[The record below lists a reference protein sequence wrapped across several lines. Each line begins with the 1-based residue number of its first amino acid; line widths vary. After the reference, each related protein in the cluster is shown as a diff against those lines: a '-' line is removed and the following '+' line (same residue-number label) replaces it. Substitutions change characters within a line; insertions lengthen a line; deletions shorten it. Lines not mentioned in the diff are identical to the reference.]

1 MLTLDLFSVA
11 NAANVVQDQ
20 QKQKILGTILK
31 PLQMLVIPLI
41 CFANLH
47 KKYSISLQSCK
58 TSQGTVAC

>member
-47 KKYSISLQSCK
+47 KKYSISLQSC
-58 TSQGTVAC
+58 